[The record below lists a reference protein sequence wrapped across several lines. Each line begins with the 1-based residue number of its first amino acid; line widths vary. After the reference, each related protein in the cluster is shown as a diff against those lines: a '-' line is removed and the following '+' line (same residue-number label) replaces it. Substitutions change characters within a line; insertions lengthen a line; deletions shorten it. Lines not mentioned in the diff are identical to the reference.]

1 MKNHSLSQ
9 LLSRL
14 PSSVYLWMAL
24 IIGAASSSVT
34 RKIIEIGEKHL
45 VDGRNPISLCN
56 VLFVGNICALAV
68 MLPIFYQ
75 QLNPTRL
82 QQLTSKDW
90 ISLVMIAILS
100 GAIAPGLIFAA
111 LDNTNVTNVVLI
123 SRLEPPLTLA
133 LSIWLLRTRSEPLA
147 SPVNIWTVAGSVV
160 SFVGVVITAL
170 LTSSQS
176 TITMMGGLIHL
187 GKGELQVAIAA
198 LLLAVATVLSK
209 LRLQQIPLGF
219 FSLFRTALGT
229 IVFFILAHYI
239 YGSQHFAEAF
249 SPFLWGW
256 MLIYGTI
263 IVAAGQLFSFAGL
276 KKASVAEITLTNSVQ
291 PLAAIAFAYLILQEV
306 PTVAQ
311 YWGGSIILI
320 GIILGAIG
328 NLRQAKPSLLTPDKY
343 MEMVTGFRGI

>member
-1 MKNHSLSQ
+1 MINNSIDQ
-9 LLSRL
+9 ILSRI
-14 PSSVYLWMAL
+14 PSSVHLWMAL

-34 RKIIEIGEKHL
+34 RKIIEIGENHL

-75 QLNPTRL
+75 QLNPARL
-82 QQLTSKDW
+82 QRFTRTDW
-90 ISLVMIAILS
+90 ISLVIIAILS

-111 LDNTNVTNVVLI
+111 LDNTNVTSVVLI
-123 SRLEPPLTLA
+123 GRLEPPVTLA
-133 LSIWLLRTRSEPLA
+133 LSIWFLR
-147 SPVNIWTVAGSVV
+147 SPVNIWTIAGSVV

-256 MLIYGTI
+256 MLIYGAI

-276 KKASVAEITLTNSVQ
+276 KNASVAEITFTNSVR
-291 PLAAIAFAYLILQEV
+291 PLVAIAFAYLILQEA

-311 YWGGSIILI
+311 YWGGSIIFI
-320 GIILGAIG
+320 GIILGAID
-328 NLRQAKPSLLTPDKY
+328 NLRQAKTSTKRTRLTPGKH
-343 MEMVTGFRGI
+343 MEMTIGFRGF

>member
-1 MKNHSLSQ
+1 MTNNSISQ
-9 LLSRL
+9 ILRQI

-34 RKIIEIGEKHL
+34 RKIIEIVENHL

-68 MLPIFYQ
+68 MLPIFYP
-75 QLNPTRL
+75 QLNPTRW
-82 QQLTSKDW
+82 QQFTRKDW
-90 ISLVMIAILS
+90 ISLVIIAILS

-123 SRLEPPLTLA
+123 GRLEPPVTLA
-133 LSIWLLRTRSEPLA
+133 LSIWILR
-147 SPVNIWTVAGSVV
+147 SPVNILTVAGSVV
-160 SFVGVVITAL
+160 SFVGVVITTL
-170 LTSSQS
+170 LTSSPS
-176 TITMMGGLIHL
+176 TISMMGGLIHL
-187 GKGELQVAIAA
+187 GKGELQVAIAS

-219 FSLFRTALGT
+219 FSLFRTTIGT
-229 IVFFILAHYI
+229 IIFFILAHYI

-256 MLIYGTI
+256 MLIYGAI

-276 KKASVAEITLTNSVQ
+276 KNASVPEITFTNSIK

-328 NLRQAKPSLLTPDKY
+328 NLKQTQSSSLTLGRY

>member
-1 MKNHSLSQ
+1 MTKNSISQILSQ
-9 LLSRL
+9 I

-34 RKIIEIGEKHL
+34 RKIIEIGENHL

-68 MLPIFYQ
+68 MLPIFYP
-75 QLNPTRL
+75 QLNPTRW
-82 QQLTSKDW
+82 QQFTRKDW
-90 ISLVMIAILS
+90 ISLVIIAILS

-123 SRLEPPLTLA
+123 GRLEPPVTLA
-133 LSIWLLRTRSEPLA
+133 LSIWILR

-160 SFVGVVITAL
+160 SFVGVVITTL
-170 LTSSQS
+170 LTSSPS
-176 TITMMGGLIHL
+176 TISMMGGLIHL
-187 GKGELQVAIAA
+187 GKGELQVAIASI
-198 LLLAVATVLSK
+198 LLAVATVLSK

-219 FSLFRTALGT
+219 FSLFRTSIGT
-229 IVFFILAHYI
+229 IIFFILAHYL

-256 MLIYGTI
+256 MLVYGAI

-276 KKASVAEITLTNSVQ
+276 KNASVPEITFTNSIK

-343 MEMVTGFRGI
+343 MEMVTGFRGV

>member
-1 MKNHSLSQ
+1 MQTNNSISQILSQ
-9 LLSRL
+9 I

-34 RKIIEIGEKHL
+34 RKIIEIGENHL

-82 QQLTSKDW
+82 QQFTRKDW
-90 ISLVMIAILS
+90 ISLGIIAILS

-111 LDNTNVTNVVLI
+111 LDNTNVTSVVLI
-123 SRLEPPLTLA
+123 GRLEPPVTLA
-133 LSIWLLRTRSEPLA
+133 LSVWFLR
-147 SPVNIWTVAGSVV
+147 SPVNIWTVAGSLV

-170 LTSSQS
+170 LTSSQP

-187 GKGELQVAIAA
+187 GRGELQVAIAA

-219 FSLFRTALGT
+219 FSLFRTSIGT
-229 IVFFILAHYI
+229 LVFFILAHYI

-256 MLIYGTI
+256 MLVYGAI

-276 KKASVAEITLTNSVQ
+276 KNASVAEITFTNSIQ

-328 NLRQAKPSLLTPDKY
+328 NLRQSQPSSLTLGRY

>member
-1 MKNHSLSQ
+1 MTNNSIDQ
-9 LLSRL
+9 ILSRI
-14 PSSVYLWMAL
+14 PSSIYLWMAL

-34 RKIIEIGEKHL
+34 RKIIEIGENHL

-75 QLNPTRL
+75 QLNPTSW
-82 QQLTSKDW
+82 QQFTRKDW
-90 ISLVMIAILS
+90 ISLVIIAILS

-111 LDNTNVTNVVLI
+111 LDNTNVTSVVLI
-123 SRLEPPLTLA
+123 GRLEPPVTLA
-133 LSIWLLRTRSEPLA
+133 LSIWFLR
-147 SPVNIWTVAGSVV
+147 SPVNIWTVAGSLV

-170 LTSSQS
+170 LTSSQP

-187 GKGELQVAIAA
+187 GRGELQVAIAS

-256 MLIYGTI
+256 MLIYGAI

-276 KKASVAEITLTNSVQ
+276 KNASVPEITFTNSVQ

-328 NLRQAKPSLLTPDKY
+328 NLRQSQPSSLTLGKY